1 LATSHDEIDLA
12 VGLLECTIGVAPF
25 GRWRWILLLAVVVAG
40 TVVILAT
47 SIIMPVVSLVIVTI
61 IVVIITAIASVVIA
75 SVVAVVATVVVTS
88 VIAAVFAVIITL
100 IPIVIAKIGLAVT
113 VISSIRS
120 TATIVEALDTVA
132 VVVAI
137 ASGLLGG
144 RWYSKGALQLLA
156 LPHGVLGVAV
166 ELALVVHDHIEV
178 TLEEGG
184 RSWWICHIGF
194 ARSLARPGASV
205 IMVFSVEVMHY
216 RVLRV
221 NQFVDIGHEVTYSFC
236 VGFVDLLKQL
246 DVGDSLFVIGDDVV
260 VLDTCKGVAVLEV
273 VVGVL
278 TDSFITSHSHSIEV
292 VSIVKTVVGCL
303 VVAQEL
309 MHSIRRLSSYR
320 SGVLPITR
328 GKYPAMWSSLPP
340 EPHAAMLYIL
350 SHILGPERPLY
361 FSIEGL
367 KSLGYLIVRR
377 RREKA
382 GKLFSAPGLADG
394 A

>member
-12 VGLLECTIGVAPF
+12 VGLLERTIGVAPF
-25 GRWRWILLLAVVVAG
+25 GWWRWSTLLAVVVAG
-40 TVVILAT
+40 TVVVLAT
-47 SIIMPVVSLVIVTI
+47 SIITPVVSLVIVTI

-221 NQFVDIGHEVTYSFC
+221 NQFVDVGHEVTYSFC
-236 VGFVDLLKQL
+236 VDFVDLQ
-246 DVGDSLFVIGDDVV
+246 
-260 VLDTCKGVAVLEV
+260 T
-273 VVGVL
+273 
-278 TDSFITSHSHSIEV
+278 T
-292 VSIVKTVVGCL
+292 
-303 VVAQEL
+303 
-309 MHSIRRLSSYR
+309 
-320 SGVLPITR
+320 
-328 GKYPAMWSSLPP
+328 
-340 EPHAAMLYIL
+340 
-350 SHILGPERPLY
+350 
-361 FSIEGL
+361 
-367 KSLGYLIVRR
+367 
-377 RREKA
+377 
-382 GKLFSAPGLADG
+382 
-394 A
+394 